1 MSDFPTQDVS
11 TPEKAGG
18 PLGFLHQVR
27 DELRK
32 VYWPTKMEAAKM
44 SAMVIITTVIV
55 GGIVVAM
62 DYGFGQL
69 ALWMFGG

>member
-32 VYWPTKMEAAKM
+32 VYWPTKMEVAKM
-44 SAMVIITTVIV
+44 SAMVIAVTIV
-55 GGIVVAM
+55 VGAIVVAM